1 MTRLGTES
9 RTYRSSDG
17 GTITDEA
24 QREKMLANFMA
35 PGVIQLKIDSQV
47 MLIKNMD
54 EQLVNGSI
62 GKVVRFQDPTDGTA
76 GDPQGKKKAGGLVWP
91 VVAFPIAGGLVR
103 ETMVQPETFKVEL
116 PNGEVQVSRT
126 QVSIIPVCLRDPF

>member
-1 MTRLGTES
+1 
-9 RTYRSSDG
+9 
-17 GTITDEA
+17 
-24 QREKMLANFMA
+24 MA
-35 PGVIQLKIDSQV
+35 PSILQLKVDSQV

-62 GKVVRFQDPTDGTA
+62 GRVVRFQDPKVDVS
-76 GDPQGKKKAGGLVWP
+76 GDKDSQSKKKPTGLVWP
-91 VVAFPIAGGLVR
+91 VVAFPISGGLIR

-126 QVSIIPVCLRDPF
+126 QVKPSI